1 LLPGLFC
8 GGMHPFWRS
17 RPLVVR
23 RPMKPESRRLIATVF
38 GACALLGSTA
48 GAVAAPVKGTVVLPQ
63 ELKTGRHLR
72 GYWRIENGIV
82 PATAGPSRTETV
94 VVLTGLKGTAPPAR
108 TVTIDIAGYAPQPPL
123 VVVGEGSV
131 VELKNSDRVPH
142 DFSIPEVTSVMPMER
157 LAPGALRRT
166 KFSTSG
172 GYAIRDAEYPHLV
185 ISVIVVG
192 TPFYAAVD
200 DKGGFRV
207 PDAPDGRATLK
218 VWSGGKWIHEQEI
231 EIGPKSADLAVKVAD
246 GSGKTPQD

>member
-1 LLPGLFC
+1 
-8 GGMHPFWRS
+8 
-17 RPLVVR
+17 
-23 RPMKPESRRLIATVF
+23 MKPRSQPRSLRARSFGVATVL
-38 GACALLGSTA
+38 GALTLLTA
-48 GAVAAPVKGTVVLPQ
+48 TAAAAPVKGTVVLPQ

-82 PATAGPSRTETV
+82 PASPGPARTETV
-94 VVLTGLKGTAPPAR
+94 VVLTGLKGTPPPPR
-108 TVTIDIAGYAPQPPL
+108 TVTIDVAGYAPQPPL

-142 DFSIPEVTSVMPMER
+142 DFSIPDVTSLMPMER

-166 KFSTSG
+166 KYLAAG

-200 DKGGFRV
+200 DKGGFRL
-207 PDAPDGRATLK
+207 PDAPEGRATLK
-218 VWSGGKWIHEQEI
+218 VWSGGKWVHEQEI
-231 EIGPKSADLAVKVAD
+231 EIGPKSADLTVKVAD
-246 GSGKTPQD
+246 GSRKPPQD